1 MDIKLRWIVVVIG
14 AGLSGCFSGLVDTDG
29 LAGADAGKADAA
41 TADAPDAVVQDG
53 PDASDAHDVQEMPS
67 DSSAPDGDASDA
79 SDPDA
84 QDASTQ
90 DAQDA
95 PPDTLPDTPSDT
107 PADTTPVAWCDA
119 HGAGALF
126 CDDFD
131 GAIVWDDYVISPKA
145 TLALSTAQ
153 FSSPPR
159 SLAFATEALT
169 AAGTGEAY
177 REKTLGTTTAPITW
191 SYDALVKQVPPQ
203 GASILAQMVLRDG
216 FDNRV
221 RLSLLIEVPYVVTL
235 EVETRLSGQP
245 ATYTHY
251 PLAVEPPLGAWSNV
265 SYTVSP
271 SPRKLSIRIDD
282 VPAIDGLPLSML
294 SGASVQGEVRVG
306 GCYVAAP
313 SEPWQFF
320 YDNVLL
326 R

>member
-1 MDIKLRWIVVVIG
+1 MDTKLRWIVVIMG
-14 AGLSGCFSGLVDTDG
+14 AGLPGCFSGLVDTDG
-29 LAGADAGKADAA
+29 LATAVDAGAGDTA
-41 TADAPDAVVQDG
+41 TADAPDAVA
-53 PDASDAHDVQEMPS
+53 PDAPDAVLQDATDANDAHDVQDAPP
-67 DSSAPDGDASDA
+67 DSSVPDADA

-84 QDASTQ
+84 QDVSTP

-95 PPDTLPDTPSDT
+95 PSDT
-107 PADTTPVAWCDA
+107 PADTTPVAWCEA

-159 SLAFATEALT
+159 SLAFATEVLT

-177 REKTLGTTTAPITW
+177 RVKTFGTTTAPVVW

-203 GASILAQMVLRDG
+203 GASILGQMVLRDG
-216 FDNRV
+216 SDNRV
-221 RLSLLIEVPYVVTL
+221 RLSLLIEIPYVVTL

-245 ATYTHY
+245 ASYTHY
-251 PLAVEPPLGAWSNV
+251 PLAVEPPSGVWSNV
-265 SYTVSP
+265 RYTVSS

-306 GCYVAAP
+306 GCYVEAP

>member
-1 MDIKLRWIVVVIG
+1 MDVKLRWIAVIIG

-29 LAGADAGKADAA
+29 LAEDAGAGDTGTPDVPDAA
-41 TADAPDAVVQDG
+41 VQDAS
-53 PDASDAHDVQEMPS
+53 DASDAHDGQDAAP
-67 DSSAPDGDASDA
+67 DSSPDADA

-84 QDASTQ
+84 HDA
-90 DAQDA
+90 
-95 PPDTLPDTPSDT
+95 LPDT
-107 PADTTPVAWCDA
+107 PADTTPVTWCEG

-131 GAIVWDDYVISPKA
+131 GAVVWDDYLVSPKA
-145 TLALSTAQ
+145 TLALSTTQ
-153 FSSPPR
+153 SSSSPR
-159 SLAFATEALT
+159 SLAFATEVLT
-169 AAGTGEAY
+169 AEGTGEAY
-177 REKTLGTTTAPITW
+177 RMKTLGTTTAPVVW

-203 GASILAQMVLRDG
+203 GASILAQMVLQDG
-216 FDNRV
+216 SDNFV
-221 RLSLLIEVPYVVTL
+221 RLSLLIEIPYVVTL

-251 PLAVEPPLGAWSNV
+251 PLAVEPPSGVWSNV
-265 SYTVSP
+265 TYTVSS
-271 SPRKLSIRIDD
+271 SPRELSIRIDD
-282 VPAIDGLPLSML
+282 APAIDGLSLSML

>member
-1 MDIKLRWIVVVIG
+1 MDVKLRWIAVIMG

-29 LAGADAGKADAA
+29 LAEDAGAGDTATPDVPDAA
-41 TADAPDAVVQDG
+41 VQDAS
-53 PDASDAHDVQEMPS
+53 DASDAHDGQDAAP
-67 DSSAPDGDASDA
+67 DSSPDADA

-84 QDASTQ
+84 QDS
-90 DAQDA
+90 
-95 PPDTLPDTPSDT
+95 LPDT
-107 PADTTPVAWCDA
+107 PADTTPVTWCEA

-131 GAIVWDDYVISPKA
+131 GAVVWDDYLISPKA
-145 TLALSTAQ
+145 TLALSTTQ
-153 FSSPPR
+153 SSSSPR
-159 SLAFATEALT
+159 SLAFATEVLT
-169 AAGTGEAY
+169 AEGTGEAY
-177 REKTLGTTTAPITW
+177 RMKTLETTTAPVVW

-203 GASILAQMVLRDG
+203 GASILAQMVLQDG
-216 FDNRV
+216 SDNRV
-221 RLSLLIEVPYVVTL
+221 RLSLLIKIPYVVTL

-251 PLAVEPPLGAWSNV
+251 PLAVEPPSGVWSNV
-265 SYTVSP
+265 TYTVSS

-282 VPAIDGLPLSML
+282 APAIDGLALSML

>member
-1 MDIKLRWIVVVIG
+1 MDTKLRWIVVVIG

-29 LAGADAGKADAA
+29 LAEPDAGKGDAA

-53 PDASDAHDVQEMPS
+53 PDASDAHDVQEAPP
-67 DSSAPDGDASDA
+67 DSPAPDGDASDA

-84 QDASTQ
+84 QDASTE
-90 DAQDA
+90 DALDA
-95 PPDTLPDTPSDT
+95 PPDTPTDTPSDT

-131 GAIVWDDYVISPKA
+131 GAIVWDDYLISPKA
-145 TLALSTAQ
+145 TLALSTTQ
-153 FSSPPR
+153 SSSPPR
-159 SLAFATEALT
+159 SLAFATEVLT
-169 AAGTGEAY
+169 AEGTGEAY
-177 REKTLGTTTAPITW
+177 RVKTFGTTTGPVVW
-191 SYDALVKQVPPQ
+191 SYDALVKQVPLQ
-203 GASILAQMVLRDG
+203 GASILAQMVLQDG
-216 FDNRV
+216 SDNRV
-221 RLSLLIEVPYVVTL
+221 RLSLLIEIPYVVTL
-235 EVETRLSGQP
+235 EVETRLSGQS

-251 PLAVEPPLGAWSNV
+251 PLAVELPSGVWSNV
-265 SYTVSP
+265 TYTVSS

-282 VPAIDGLPLSML
+282 APAIDGLALTML

>member
-1 MDIKLRWIVVVIG
+1 MDTKLRWIAVTIG
-14 AGLSGCFSGLVDTDG
+14 AALSGCFSGLVDTDG
-29 LAGADAGKADAA
+29 LAAAADAGTGDAA
-41 TADAPDAVVQDG
+41 TADVPDAVVQDAS
-53 PDASDAHDVQEMPS
+53 DASDAQDVQDAPP
-67 DSSAPDGDASDA
+67 DSSPEADASDA

-84 QDASTQ
+84 QDVATPDVQ
-90 DAQDA
+90 DA
-95 PPDTLPDTPSDT
+95 LPDT
-107 PADTTPVAWCDA
+107 PADTTPVAWCGA
-119 HGAGALF
+119 YGAGALF

-131 GAIVWDDYVISPKA
+131 GAIAWDDYLVSPKA
-145 TLALSTAQ
+145 TLALSTTQ
-153 FSSPPR
+153 SSSPPR
-159 SLAFATEALT
+159 SLAFATEVLT
-169 AAGTGEAY
+169 AEGTGEAY
-177 REKTLGTTTAPITW
+177 RIKTFGTTTAPVVW

-216 FDNRV
+216 SDNRV
-221 RLSLLIEVPYVVTL
+221 RLSLLIEIPYVVKL
-235 EVETRLSGQP
+235 EVETRLSGQA

-251 PLAVEPPLGAWSNV
+251 PLAVEPPSGVWSNV
-265 SYTVSP
+265 TYTVSS

-282 VPAIDGLPLSML
+282 APAIDGLALSMF